1 MFVFSDSGPSSIDP
15 QTNKPFGSSF
25 PMFSVED
32 LVRAQFQLV
41 KHLGIEKV
49 IQFRMQDFRL
59 FSNSSSF
66 TQVSARP

>member
-1 MFVFSDSGPSSIDP
+1 ML
-15 QTNKPFGSSF
+15 
-25 PMFSVED
+25 SVED